1 MFNAEII
8 LPGSRDFRRSQGV
21 LRDLED
27 LRTKILDQFS
37 SQKSRYRQF
46 KIREDLKK
54 ISLPEDEPK
63 GFISVLFQDDEIS
76 PKIQVELEYPGNIV
90 HDHYLGYKLMASD
103 NEWLACKNPFDKSQK
118 ELRAN
123 NPYKRK
129 TFKNPVDLLRRIF
142 DEFNA
147 NSSNYINRKVK
158 FSKDQGA

>member
-8 LPGSRDFRRSQGV
+8 LPGSRDFSRSQGV
-21 LRDLED
+21 LRDLAD

-37 SQKSRYRQF
+37 SQKTKHRQF
-46 KIREDLKK
+46 EIREDLKK
-54 ISLPEDEPK
+54 ISLPEDEPQ
-63 GFISVLFQDDEIS
+63 GFISVLFQGDEIS

-118 ELRAN
+118 GLRAN

-147 NSSNYINRKVK
+147 NSSSYINRKVK
-158 FSKDQGA
+158 FSRDLSA